1 MEYKFHIGQLVR
13 IGNTCPCTD
22 RNYHKRG
29 RVVSLNKGRYGVII
43 VDMIDPF
50 IHGETHITWC
60 SNDLWEPC
68 PDVICCESLL

>member
-1 MEYKFHIGQLVR
+1 MEYKFHIGQMVR

-29 RVVSLNKGRYGVII
+29 RVVSVDEVGDII

-50 IHGETHITWC
+50 SNGKTHITWC

-68 PDVICCESLL
+68 SDVICCKSLL